1 MNFQIRPYKETDF
14 ERLAAIHD
22 PARKKELALASLSE
36 AFLPFK
42 VAIEREGFFD
52 YAVYVAEYDQFVV
65 GFIAFSEEEI
75 AWLYVDVDFARR
87 GVGKGLVDFALSQLG
102 NNVSIEVLA
111 GNEPALAL
119 YSSFGFRIRE
129 TAHGK
134 MPGNEGFPVTV
145 HVMTRD

>member
-65 GFIAFSEEEI
+65 GFIAFSEEEKLRLFSPCKPMRI
-75 AWLYVDVDFARR
+75 PGKYGIFA
-87 GVGKGLVDFALSQLG
+87 S
-102 NNVSIEVLA
+102 
-111 GNEPALAL
+111 
-119 YSSFGFRIRE
+119 
-129 TAHGK
+129 
-134 MPGNEGFPVTV
+134 
-145 HVMTRD
+145 